1 VYKEVAVDP
10 FLTKGMAVFTF
21 EHPETNAS
29 VPNLFDAMT
38 TAQSGSDHDA
48 RGMKLTTATDTLAQF
63 FVEGVQTHL
72 PDVRIILLN
81 RRDTVSQFGSLI
93 KSQETGVWR
102 RRAGDEKTE
111 STPELELDR
120 HDFAQYAIETYQIK
134 KKLHGLKDTHDVL
147 EISYED
153 ILLEGELPTY
163 EPVFNFVGVEPK
175 RADWLEDRKL
185 SPPPESYIKNYSDLS
200 KMHDQIERRLEK
212 GQAPDSLY
220 DDYERPLRRKLRRK
234 ATFWGRRP
242 GYAVYRV
249 EQRIRDFFGLGKVDE
264 VGT

>member
-1 VYKEVAVDP
+1 
-10 FLTKGMAVFTF
+10 MAVFTF
-21 EHPETNAS
+21 EHPESSAS
-29 VPNLFDAMT
+29 VPSLFDAMA
-38 TAQSGSDHDA
+38 TAQSGSDPNA
-48 RGMKLTTATDTLAQF
+48 RGMKLTTATDPLAQF
-63 FVEGVQTHL
+63 FVEGVQTYL

-93 KSQETGVWR
+93 KSQKTGVWR
-102 RRAGDEKTE
+102 RRAEDKKME
-111 STPELELDR
+111 STPELKLDR

-134 KKLHGLKDTHDVL
+134 KKLRGLKDTHDVL

-185 SPPPESYIKNYSDLS
+185 SPPPESYIKNYSELTNL
-200 KMHDQIERRLEK
+200 HDQIKRQLEE
-212 GQAPDSLY
+212 GVAPGDLH
-220 DDYERPLRRKLRRK
+220 DDYSRPLSEKLYRK

-242 GYAVYRV
+242 GYAMYRV
-249 EQRIRDFFGLGKVDE
+249 EQSIRDFLGLGKVD
-264 VGT
+264 GLGG